1 MKKELFTVLAVMAE
15 KAIKQANC
23 TASRYWSYQPKPP
36 VDIKNFK
43 K

>member
-1 MKKELFTVLAVMAE
+1 MKKQLLEVLAVMAE
-15 KAIKQANC
+15 KAIKQAND

-36 VDIKNFK
+36 EDIKNFK

>member
-1 MKKELFTVLAVMAE
+1 MKKQFLEMLASMAE
-15 KAIKQANC
+15 KAIKQANN

-36 VDIKNFK
+36 KDIKNFK